1 MATLTQTT
9 QADAL
14 IPTRATSSTLAD
26 AAFVKRRQTTADAY
40 LPAWSTKT
48 TSADAWIGEVKRRT
62 IADALLL
69 RKFTKATT
77 ADAYRVKLKSTTAD
91 AYVTELD
98 GSFRGVVS
106 TIERD
111 ALLLKQPG
119 DTTLNVDPEGGRHQ
133 YWTGSEWISGKKM
146 QAPESRKVQSII
158 APTEGGWR
166 AEMGDPTYPFAYHDG
181 AQRPFAVTTDGTIQ
195 ANALK
200 WSSGGAELASNY
212 VTLPEPTGLAVP
224 TLIQSTSGSVANN
237 ATLTVFWPST
247 PTAGNFLVACF
258 SFRPVSGLYSGVSMT
273 PPTGFTESA
282 HQGTGARIFYK
293 TIASGSEASVSVTLL
308 TPACNARMYI
318 AEYSGVASATTPVDV
333 GASTVEGATKLRH
346 STGTSPQ
353 TAQSSELW
361 IGVITSQGD
370 EAQSF
375 AASNGFANVASGV
388 TTGSSRS
395 VSQLVGSRV
404 ASSIGT
410 AVFETETSVAR
421 QSGGAIQTFK
431 AAPAPVATPGTDK
444 VRLYAAP
451 AQSTTTVK
459 AKGSDGLELDLTSGA
474 VLAASNTPV
483 SVQNTT
489 TQTTVLS
496 YTIPAGIFTV
506 GSAIEIEAWGN
517 ISSQATSGTLTWAL
531 FYDGADDA
539 SGWTYASVTNARS
552 GRWWTMKHVI
562 QIVDI
567 VGSSNSEGYWSM
579 MSDWPS
585 AASERVQIDYSKG
598 GAHNFE
604 TTPTTVEFKV
614 QWATASLSN
623 AMTRSA
629 YNVRLFR

>member
-14 IPTRATSSTLAD
+14 IPTRATSTTLAD

-40 LPAWSTKT
+40 LPAWTTKT
-48 TSADAWIGEVKRRT
+48 TLADAWIGEATRRT

-77 ADAYRVKLKSTTAD
+77 ADAYRVKVKQTTAD

-111 ALLLKQPG
+111 ALVLKQPG

-133 YWTGSEWISGKKM
+133 YWTGTEWISGKKM

-237 ATLTVFWPST
+237 ATLTVYWPST

-273 PPTGFTESA
+273 IPVGFSTA
-282 HQGTGARIFYK
+282 VNQGTGARIFYK
-293 TIASGSEASVSVTLL
+293 TIAAGSETSVSVTFL

-318 AEYSGVASATTPVDV
+318 AEYSGVASATDPVDV
-333 GASTVEGATKLRH
+333 GASTVEGAVQLRH
-346 STGTSPQ
+346 STGTTPQ

-361 IGVITSQGD
+361 IGVITGQGD
-370 EAQSF
+370 ETQSF
-375 AASNGFANVASGV
+375 AASNGFTNVASGV

-410 AVFETETSVAR
+410 AVFETETTVAR
-421 QSGGAIQTFK
+421 QSGGAIATFK
-431 AAPAPVATPGTDK
+431 AAPAPVAPPGTDK
-444 VRLYAAP
+444 VRLYASP

-474 VLAASNTPV
+474 VLAVSTASLFVSNT
-483 SVQNTT
+483 TA
-489 TQTTVLS
+489 QTSVLS

-517 ISSQATSGTLTWAL
+517 VSSQATSGTLTWSL
-531 FYDGADDA
+531 FYDGVDDS
-539 SGWTYASVTNARS
+539 SGWTYSSVVNARS
-552 GRWWTMKHVI
+552 TRWWTMKYVL
-562 QIVDI
+562 QIADV
-567 VGSSNSEGYWSM
+567 VGLSNAEGYWSM
-579 MSDWPS
+579 LSDWPTTV
-585 AASERVQIDYSKG
+585 AERVQIDYSKG
-598 GAHNFE
+598 SAHNFE
-604 TTPTTVEFKV
+604 TTSTTVDFKV
-614 QWATASLSN
+614 QWATASASN
-623 AMTRSA
+623 VMGRSA
-629 YNVRLFR
+629 YNVRLYR